1 MGPGPERCHDKVVAE
16 VREVPEESCE
26 LRPSQA
32 CTNLTQLVPF
42 LQPSQECGQFPRQV
56 GKTAVHMITYIQS

>member
-56 GKTAVHMITYIQS
+56 G